1 MTLSQCERN
10 RILIFACLLLSRSI
24 GSTTLQREAV
34 LVITRQERYAWV
46 PKHLLFALCAAASSA
61 LTYSMQQG
69 DWLGNAWQ
77 STVIIDAGSTGS
89 RIHIYQY
96 KVSRAGLAVV
106 RQPVSSLKVTP
117 GLSAYAVQPE
127 NVGQSLGS
135 LLEYAYKQVC

>member
-1 MTLSQCERN
+1 
-10 RILIFACLLLSRSI
+10 
-24 GSTTLQREAV
+24 
-34 LVITRQERYAWV
+34 
-46 PKHLLFALCAAASSA
+46 
-61 LTYSMQQG
+61 MQQG

-117 GLSAYAVQPE
+117 GLSAYAVQPK
-127 NVGQSLGS
+127 NVGESLGL
-135 LLEYAYKQVC
+135 LLEYAYKQVWRQHLHRKSQGVRMATPRQLVKCAQRCRVLNQVLDYDALIPRFDIHRFQSISTS